1 MEISYDREG
10 DALYIRLL
18 EGEHQC
24 RVVRLTDDIAL
35 DFTQGEKLVGIEVLG
50 ASRLFKTPDKPV
62 IVLKDLLPHVMS
74 DLRQPEPD
82 TASA

>member
-1 MEISYDREG
+1 MEITYDKEV

-24 RVVRLTDDIAL
+24 RVVRLTEDIAL

-62 IVLKDLLPHVMS
+62 VVLKDLLPQVLSHAHLS
-74 DLRQPEPD
+74 EHD
-82 TASA
+82 TTSA

>member
-1 MEISYDREG
+1 MRISYDKEA

-35 DFTQGEKLVGIEVLG
+35 DFAAGEQLVGIEVLG
-50 ASRLFKTPDKPV
+50 ASRLFDTPNAPAID
-62 IVLKDLLPHVMS
+62 LKDLLPRVVA
-74 DLRQPEPD
+74 R
-82 TASA
+82 